1 MSFVYMILQT
11 KFCLEEALP
20 CLPLYIL
27 CFVLILLLLLWK
39 WPLLGRRFLGFL
51 SPRKSMLP
59 YKSVF
64 EKFLLWELTF
74 LFDYFLGNSAKI
86 WDSCFFLFLS
96 RKSFA
101 PECTRQQEEE
111 LLQSLLLVSAWK
123 IVKMKRAL
131 PSGEVAAASKL
142 FEKFF
147 AAEEFEDILYF
158 HNELCNVLKICP
170 GPLSSFYNV
179 IKVQLSTLHFCA

>member
-1 MSFVYMILQT
+1 M
-11 KFCLEEALP
+11 
-20 CLPLYIL
+20 
-27 CFVLILLLLLWK
+27 CFVLILLLWK
-39 WPLLGRRFLGFL
+39 WPLLGLRSFLN
-51 SPRKSMLP
+51 PRKSMLP
-59 YKSVF
+59 YKSCLW
-64 EKFLLWELTF
+64 KFLPFWLSYSKT
-74 LFDYFLGNSAKI
+74 YFLGNSAKI

-101 PECTRQQEEE
+101 PECTRLKQEEEE

-142 FEKFF
+142 FEKFH
-147 AAEEFEDILYF
+147 AAEEFEDILYY

-179 IKVQLSTLHFCA
+179 IKVQFKTLNFRA

>member
-1 MSFVYMILQT
+1 M
-11 KFCLEEALP
+11 
-20 CLPLYIL
+20 
-27 CFVLILLLLLWK
+27 
-39 WPLLGRRFLGFL
+39 
-51 SPRKSMLP
+51 
-59 YKSVF
+59 
-64 EKFLLWELTF
+64 LTF
-74 LFDYFLGNSAKI
+74 LFAISLATLPRFETPVSSYFLVENRLRQSAQH
-86 WDSCFFLFLS
+86 
-96 RKSFA
+96 
-101 PECTRQQEEE
+101 QQSYVSK
-111 LLQSLLLVSAWK
+111 SLLLVSAWK

-179 IKVQLSTLHFCA
+179 IKVMKCL

>member
-1 MSFVYMILQT
+1 MSFVCT
-11 KFCLEEALP
+11 WFCKLSLPWSYCKSVFRSNFAAALKVT
-20 CLPLYIL
+20 LVGWL
-27 CFVLILLLLLWK
+27 
-39 WPLLGRRFLGFL
+39 RSFLN
-51 SPRKSMLP
+51 PRKSMLP
-59 YKSVF
+59 YKSCLW
-64 EKFLLWELTF
+64 KFLPFWLSYSKT
-74 LFDYFLGNSAKI
+74 YFLGNSAKI

-101 PECTRQQEEE
+101 PECTRLKQEEEE

-142 FEKFF
+142 FEKFH
-147 AAEEFEDILYF
+147 AAEEFEDILYY

-179 IKVQLSTLHFCA
+179 IKVQFTDFAFSRLK

>member
-1 MSFVYMILQT
+1 MSFVCT
-11 KFCLEEALP
+11 WFCKLSLPWSYCKSVFRSNFAAAALKVT
-20 CLPLYIL
+20 LVGWL
-27 CFVLILLLLLWK
+27 
-39 WPLLGRRFLGFL
+39 RSFLN
-51 SPRKSMLP
+51 PRKSMLP
-59 YKSVF
+59 YKSCLW
-64 EKFLLWELTF
+64 KFLPFWLSYSKT
-74 LFDYFLGNSAKI
+74 YFLGNSAKI

-101 PECTRQQEEE
+101 PECTRLKQEEEE

-142 FEKFF
+142 FEKFH
-147 AAEEFEDILYF
+147 AAEEFEDILYY

-179 IKVQLSTLHFCA
+179 IKVQFSDFAFSRLK